1 MRNTL
6 LAVFLCANCFISA
19 SFATN
24 NDRKLSEL
32 SSAEIDALENRSVEK
47 RLRENH
53 KYDEVRADQDLKWC
67 PQCKCKWEI
76 FEGKVWS
83 SIDKKLWKE
92 LICPDCHVR

>member
-1 MRNTL
+1 MNRLWVEYKMHGTTYSYLEAL
-6 LAVFLCANCFISA
+6 LKKEWTENDSISWV
-19 SFATN
+19 
-24 NDRKLSEL
+24 
-32 SSAEIDALENRSVEK
+32 IDALENRSVEK